1 MTDPSKNLLID
12 NIDNKLSNIL
22 HDLFNSSKLTE
33 SAKVKIASAFFSPA
47 GFIKISEPLTKI
59 SKVQI
64 LLGTEPNSNKGQ
76 WDKKLEE
83 TETNFIN
90 RQLQESIE
98 NQDKYIKNERDYFP
112 FNQASSSSVKK
123 MLNALKIGNIEV
135 RRYEKSFLHAKAYLY
150 KEDEH
155 PENSVIIGSSNLT
168 ANGLSANLELNVS
181 NHDPEVIK
189 ETEQWF
195 DRLWDESVPFNLASY
210 FEEIFTPRDPFV
222 IFLKV
227 LWELYGEEVLEEFI
241 QDKKLPLTNF
251 QKHGV
256 ERALRLIDQCGGV
269 IVADEVGLGKTF
281 IAGEILTR
289 YMDKRQRALLICPA
303 AIRDNTWRQFKADFQ
318 LYIEVVSFEQLAN
331 DESLK
336 DKQRPNANQQ
346 HLERSPDEYQLII
359 VDEAHNYRNPDAP
372 YRAAALRRLLY
383 GKRKDVLFLTAT
395 PVNNSLWDLFYLTQF
410 FIKQDSFLADKGIL
424 SIRDRFNQATKQDP
438 RNLSPDL
445 LYPIIDATT
454 VKRTRQFIKKYYE
467 NDYIK
472 DADGNQVPIIFPS
485 PNVISIRYN
494 LDAMY
499 PNLFNIIE
507 DALDS
512 ESDNQL
518 TFARYKVELYSFNKD
533 EEEGYRSAS
542 SIGLIKT
549 GILKRFESSGGAFK
563 ATIRRLIDHNESF
576 LKALQLGQVVTTAF
590 LNDLSINN
598 DEDFDQLLELSEDK
612 RPIENYDQELLK
624 KDIEHDLTILNN
636 IESEINHI
644 TPEKDPKLKALVASL
659 IDILNQA
666 DDESIDGIDFVQK
679 RKVLIFSF
687 FSDSVHWIRDFL
699 IDEINNNPLLHP
711 YKNRIKSVSGTG
723 DGDDANKRMAVEQF
737 APESSGS
744 RTGEDLVDILI
755 TTDVLAEGV
764 NLQQCRHIVNYDM
777 PWNPM
782 RLVQR
787 HGRIDRIGSKHKE
800 IFLRTIFPADRL
812 DALLHLEERIV
823 NKLAMA
829 ASSVGV
835 VSPIENI
842 QSKQQVFSES
852 REEIEKLM
860 RGDASLFIRGGTKSS
875 TQSGEEYRQTLRQ
888 GIKDCSEEFL
898 VNLAWKSGSGFKSEE
913 FNGYFFCAKV
923 GDRTY
928 LRLITTD
935 DNWAVLNEE
944 ENDEQVIF
952 GEIGTCLRIIECAND
967 TELFFPDEC
976 LDHVYEAWESIRD
989 NIWDEWTIQTDP
1001 INLQPKV
1008 RPLNLKVRDFLRKTE
1023 SIDTEQKKLE
1033 RAIDILES
1041 PWPRRDENL
1050 LRHWFEEDESD
1061 DLKVVH
1067 LIDNILSSGLEPF
1080 KLVEPLPPINKD
1092 DIKLIV
1098 WMALKKY
1105 AP

>member
-1 MTDPSKNLLID
+1 
-12 NIDNKLSNIL
+12 
-22 HDLFNSSKLTE
+22 
-33 SAKVKIASAFFSPA
+33 
-47 GFIKISEPLTKI
+47 
-59 SKVQI
+59 
-64 LLGTEPNSNKGQ
+64 
-76 WDKKLEE
+76 
-83 TETNFIN
+83 
-90 RQLQESIE
+90 
-98 NQDKYIKNERDYFP
+98 
-112 FNQASSSSVKK
+112 
-123 MLNALKIGNIEV
+123 
-135 RRYEKSFLHAKAYLY
+135 
-150 KEDEH
+150 
-155 PENSVIIGSSNLT
+155 
-168 ANGLSANLELNVS
+168 
-181 NHDPEVIK
+181 
-189 ETEQWF
+189 
-195 DRLWDESVPFNLASY
+195 
-210 FEEIFTPRDPFV
+210 
-222 IFLKV
+222 
-227 LWELYGEEVLEEFI
+227 
-241 QDKKLPLTNF
+241 
-251 QKHGV
+251 
-256 ERALRLIDQCGGV
+256 
-269 IVADEVGLGKTF
+269 
-281 IAGEILTR
+281 
-289 YMDKRQRALLICPA
+289 
-303 AIRDNTWRQFKADFQ
+303 
-318 LYIEVVSFEQLAN
+318 
-331 DESLK
+331 
-336 DKQRPNANQQ
+336 
-346 HLERSPDEYQLII
+346 
-359 VDEAHNYRNPDAP
+359 
-372 YRAAALRRLLY
+372 
-383 GKRKDVLFLTAT
+383 
-395 PVNNSLWDLFYLTQF
+395 
-410 FIKQDSFLADKGIL
+410 
-424 SIRDRFNQATKQDP
+424 
-438 RNLSPDL
+438 
-445 LYPIIDATT
+445 
-454 VKRTRQFIKKYYE
+454 
-467 NDYIK
+467 
-472 DADGNQVPIIFPS
+472 
-485 PNVISIRYN
+485 
-494 LDAMY
+494 
-499 PNLFNIIE
+499 
-507 DALDS
+507 
-512 ESDNQL
+512 
-518 TFARYKVELYSFNKD
+518 
-533 EEEGYRSAS
+533 
-542 SIGLIKT
+542 
-549 GILKRFESSGGAFK
+549 
-563 ATIRRLIDHNESF
+563 
-576 LKALQLGQVVTTAF
+576 
-590 LNDLSINN
+590 
-598 DEDFDQLLELSEDK
+598 
-612 RPIENYDQELLK
+612 
-624 KDIEHDLTILNN
+624 
-636 IESEINHI
+636 
-644 TPEKDPKLKALVASL
+644 
-659 IDILNQA
+659 
-666 DDESIDGIDFVQK
+666 
-679 RKVLIFSF
+679 
-687 FSDSVHWIRDFL
+687 
-699 IDEINNNPLLHP
+699 
-711 YKNRIKSVSGTG
+711 
-723 DGDDANKRMAVEQF
+723 MAVEQF